1 MPFVSSREPLIL
13 NDEEVRYL
21 EKLVR
26 SRNTKAGIS
35 LRAKIILMSNQ
46 GISDSSI
53 ARQLGISRHKVI
65 RTISRVLKIGIQDGL
80 NDLPG
85 RGRSKTISPEAKTW
99 IIGVYCR
106 KPIEFGYPHEI
117 WTQRLLQKYIQEN
130 AIDEGYPELSKI
142 SQGTISKICNASTIK
157 PFKIRSYIQKRD
169 PDFKEKSAAVLHT
182 YQEANIL
189 KIMEK
194 EGKEPEMFIISFDEK
209 SGIQVLDNKYPDLMP
224 IPGKYPYVSRD
235 YEYIRNGTVCLQ
247 AAIDL
252 ITGFVHYRNTEKN
265 NSEEFIE
272 FLKMLDYQYPK
283 NVKLKIILDNLRV
296 HTSSS
301 TMQYLNTVPN
311 RFEFV
316 FTPKHASWL
325 NIIESFFSKTT
336 RSVLRGIRV
345 KSKEEIIER
354 ISDYIDSVNQ
364 SPVVFK
370 WSYKM
375 DMNPSGV
382 ILI

>member
-1 MPFVSSREPLIL
+1 MPFASSREPLIL
-13 NDEEVRYL
+13 NSEEVGYL

-35 LRAKIILMSNQ
+35 LRAKVILLSNQ
-46 GISDSSI
+46 GISDSAI

-85 RGRSKTISPEAKTW
+85 RGRSKTISPEAITW

-106 KPIEFGYPHEI
+106 KPIEFNYPHEI
-117 WTQRLLQKYIQEN
+117 WTQRLLQTYIQEN
-130 AIDEGYPELSKI
+130 AIEEGYPELSKI

-169 PDFKEKSAAVLHT
+169 PDFKEKSAVVLHT

-209 SGIQVLDNKYPDLMP
+209 SGIQVLDNKYPDIMP
-224 IPGKYPYVSRD
+224 IPGKYPYISRD

-252 ITGFVHYRNTEKN
+252 ITGFVHYRITEKN
-265 NSEEFIE
+265 NSEEFID

-296 HTSSS
+296 HTSST

-345 KSKEEIIER
+345 KSKGEIKER
-354 ISDYIDSVNQ
+354 ISDYIDSINQ

-382 ILI
+382 ILV

>member
-224 IPGKYPYVSRD
+224 IPGKYPYISRD
-235 YEYIRNGTVCLQ
+235 YEYILNGTVCLQ

-354 ISDYIDSVNQ
+354 ISDYIDSINQ

>member
-1 MPFVSSREPLIL
+1 MPFVSFREPLIL
-13 NDEEVRYL
+13 TDEEVSYL
-21 EKLVR
+21 EKLSR

-35 LRAKIILMSNQ
+35 LRAKIILLSNK
-46 GISDSSI
+46 GMSDSVI

-80 NDLPG
+80 KDLPG
-85 RGRSKTISPEAKTW
+85 RGRSKTISPEANTW

-106 KPIEFGYPHEI
+106 KPTEFGYPHEI

-169 PDFKEKSAAVLHT
+169 PEFKEKSAVVLHT

-194 EGKEPEMFIISFDEK
+194 EGKEPEIFILSFDEK

-224 IPGKYPYVSRD
+224 TPGKYPHISRD

-252 ITGFVHYRNTEKN
+252 ITGYVHYRITEKN
-265 NSEEFIE
+265 NSEEFID

-283 NVKLKIILDNLRV
+283 NLKLKIILDNLRV
-296 HTSSS
+296 HTSAV
-301 TMQYLNTVPN
+301 TMQYLKTVPN

-345 KSKEEIIER
+345 KSKEEIKGR
-354 ISDYIDSVNQ
+354 VSDYIDSLNQ
-364 SPVVFK
+364 NPVVFK

>member
-1 MPFVSSREPLIL
+1 
-13 NDEEVRYL
+13 
-21 EKLVR
+21 
-26 SRNTKAGIS
+26 
-35 LRAKIILMSNQ
+35 
-46 GISDSSI
+46 
-53 ARQLGISRHKVI
+53 
-65 RTISRVLKIGIQDGL
+65 
-80 NDLPG
+80 
-85 RGRSKTISPEAKTW
+85 
-99 IIGVYCR
+99 
-106 KPIEFGYPHEI
+106 
-117 WTQRLLQKYIQEN
+117 
-130 AIDEGYPELSKI
+130 
-142 SQGTISKICNASTIK
+142 
-157 PFKIRSYIQKRD
+157 
-169 PDFKEKSAAVLHT
+169 
-182 YQEANIL
+182 
-189 KIMEK
+189 
-194 EGKEPEMFIISFDEK
+194 MFIISFNEK
-209 SGIQVLDNKYPDLMP
+209 SGIQVIDNKYPDLMP
-224 IPGKYPYVSRD
+224 IPGKYPYISRD
-235 YEYIRNGTVCLQ
+235 YEYILNGTVCLQ

>member
-1 MPFVSSREPLIL
+1 MIYLEEEEVKLYLRKQRLGLLEYIVENPLNLVILMKYGPKDYYKSTYRKMQLMRVIL
-13 NDEEVRYL
+13 NSQ
-21 EKLVR
+21 KF
-26 SRNTKAGIS
+26 
-35 LRAKIILMSNQ
+35 
-46 GISDSSI
+46 
-53 ARQLGISRHKVI
+53 
-65 RTISRVLKIGIQDGL
+65 LKEL
-80 NDLPG
+80 
-85 RGRSKTISPEAKTW
+85 
-99 IIGVYCR
+99 Y
-106 KPIEFGYPHEI
+106 
-117 WTQRLLQKYIQEN
+117 QKF
-130 AIDEGYPELSKI
+130 A
-142 SQGTISKICNASTIK
+142 NASTIK

-169 PDFKEKSAAVLHT
+169 PDFKEKSTVVLHT

-194 EGKEPEMFIISFDEK
+194 EGKEPEMFIISFNEK
-209 SGIQVLDNKYPDLMP
+209 SGIQVIDNKYPDLMP
-224 IPGKYPYVSRD
+224 IPGKYPYISRD
-235 YEYIRNGTVCLQ
+235 YEYILNGTVCLQ

-354 ISDYIDSVNQ
+354 ISDYIDSINQ